1 MLNQETM
8 RNDASIIVNKSAQ
21 TLHTEIYLRI
31 SWWSLCTWILV
42 LSLSGFHCVHR
53 PAGFM
58 SVIGDV
64 NKCSQTNK
72 QSNEQRLIHIVTME
86 SSC

>member
-31 SWWSLCTWILV
+31 SWWSLCTWIL
-42 LSLSGFHCVHR
+42 
-53 PAGFM
+53 
-58 SVIGDV
+58 
-64 NKCSQTNK
+64 
-72 QSNEQRLIHIVTME
+72 
-86 SSC
+86 